1 MIFVFALFVPGSEGL
16 GLGLTK
22 NNHHQVYGVG
32 EHLPILRHC
41 DSRGGAD
48 RGGGRAGRQ
57 WVMSVTS
64 PVVTSLL
71 GPEENPSAR
80 PSVVALNMGR
90 KRRNSKSL

>member
-1 MIFVFALFVPGSEGL
+1 MDVLRVIFVFALFVPGSEGL

-32 EHLPILRHC
+32 EHLPILRRC

-57 WVMSVTS
+57 WVMGDECHLSS
-64 PVVTSLL
+64 CHL
-71 GPEENPSAR
+71 SAGTR
-80 PSVVALNMGR
+80 GESQCKTLCCS
-90 KRRNSKSL
+90 SKHG